1 MTFVRYVS
9 GKVVSFNGQF
19 GENKHSQCLNWSGV
33 LQLFNNGWLLWLYG
47 TAVNCNP
54 TIPMIPGIA
63 RCVSGSL
70 VHYCSALFGVILHS
84 CGVQW
89 WRGVC
94 SVQCSVVI
102 VSLGCLASCVRSA
115 CGVALLNCCTAV
127 LL

>member
-1 MTFVRYVS
+1 MPELVGRAAVQQRLLAALAVQLYS
-9 GKVVSFNGQF
+9 CK
-19 GENKHSQCLNWSGV
+19 
-33 LQLFNNGWLLWLYG
+33 LQSLI
-47 TAVNCNP
+47 P
-54 TIPMIPGIA
+54 IPMIPVIA

-94 SVQCSVVI
+94 SVQCAVCSVVI
-102 VSLGCLASCVRSA
+102 VSLGCLASCVGSA
-115 CGVALLNCCTAV
+115 CCVALLNYCTAV